1 MDWLDLLAVQGTLKV
16 DKKKKTQPSIF
27 GFNKLVQLAPFG
39 EVIWYRLLV
48 LRTYKVLGW

>member
-1 MDWLDLLAVQGTLKV
+1 MPGTMEGAGDMLCIRQV
-16 DKKKKTQPSIF
+16 DRKKKPSIF